1 MAISKILY
9 MKDCGSSYH
18 GKHLKVALDYIM
30 AKEKTQDGRLV
41 GSVNCSPEFAFKQM
55 KATKKKYG
63 KLDLRQGYHIM
74 LAFEEQDVIADTI
87 FELTQRF
94 VEEYLGKEYEAV
106 FAVHDN
112 TSHMHSHIVFNS
124 VNFRTGRKY
133 RYEKGDWEKYIQP
146 ITNRLCEEYGFSTIE
161 LESDKLKVDD
171 THKQWDEYKNGPFVW
186 SDMIRRDLDACI
198 VQADSFE
205 EFEKLL
211 REKGYQLQHGKH
223 FAVKPQGMGRFRRC
237 KTLGEDY
244 TEERIRERIQ
254 VESIS
259 SYRVETLEEAER
271 IVYANIPRGK
281 RSNLTGLQK
290 RYYAKLY
297 RLGLLKQKPYSKAWQ
312 YREEIR
318 QMHKLQEQYLFLLDH
333 NIESVVQLQEE
344 IEMLGQQKKEVL
356 SERRKVSRHH
366 KSSAELYRTAD
377 LMAELEPCERSY
389 QSGDTFFETE
399 HQEWLNCEQVLQEA
413 GYSFEEVQE
422 LKVHFRGEA
431 MKLTKQQKKLEK
443 DIRTAKAIIKELAET
458 EVSREQAEQ
467 RKQIKEKEQEKMWEK
482 SQPKR

>member
-1 MAISKILY
+1 MATSKILY
-9 MKDCGSSYH
+9 MQDCGKSFH

-30 AKEKTQDGRLV
+30 DLEKTQNGRLI
-41 GSVNCSPEFAFKQM
+41 GTVNCSQDFAFKQM
-55 KATKKKYG
+55 KATKRKYG
-63 KLDLRQGYHIM
+63 KMDLRQGYHFIIS
-74 LAFEEQDVIADTI
+74 FKENEVDADTA
-87 FELTQRF
+87 FELTQKF
-94 VEEYLGKEYEAV
+94 VAEYLGKEYETV
-106 FAVHDN
+106 YAVHDN
-112 TSHMHSHIVFNS
+112 TKHIHSHIIFNS
-124 VNFRTGRKY
+124 VNYRTGNKY
-133 RYEKGDWEKYIQP
+133 RYKKGDWAKYIQP
-146 ITNRLCEEYGFSTIE
+146 ITNRLCEEYGLSTIE
-161 LESDKLKVDD
+161 IENEKAKPDE
-171 THKQWDEYKNGPFVW
+171 TYKQWDEHKNGEFVW
-186 SDMIRRDLDACI
+186 SDMVRRDLDACI
-198 VQADSFE
+198 VQANDFPQ
-205 EFEKLL
+205 FEKLM
-211 REKGYQLQHGKH
+211 REKGYQLQHGKY
-223 FAVKPQGMGRFRRC
+223 FAVKAPGMGRFRRC
-237 KTLGEDY
+237 YKLGEDY

-344 IEMLGQQKKEVL
+344 IEILAQQKKEVL

-366 KSSAELYRTAD
+366 KSSAELYHTAD

-389 QSGDTFFETE
+389 QNGDTFFETE
-399 HQEWLNCEQVLQEA
+399 HQEWLNCEQVLKEA

-422 LKVHFRGEA
+422 LKVHFRSEA

-467 RKQIKEKEQEKMWEK
+467 RKQIKEKEQEKKWEK
-482 SQPKR
+482 TQPSR